1 MRARSE
7 WRCGAYRGRGL
18 AARAVA
24 AVLLALTVWIAMR
37 MSVLAHRRATHVAI
51 DADSASP
58 PRTGVAR
65 ETARRTVRVLLPMA
79 LTTLLVLAVLRLCG
93 VELTLFHLVALI
105 LAAGLGLDYALFFDH
120 AGADHADP
128 LRTRHALITVRPAER
143 RGGKMG

>member
-93 VELTLFHLVALI
+93 VELTLFHLFALI

-120 AGADHADP
+120 DGAHPAHQPRPPPP
-128 LRTRHALITVRPAER
+128 LTPCPIDRKRA
-143 RGGKMG
+143 